1 MTANA
6 EAAWVKH
13 RVPGFQHLKLKRIII
28 GVSALF
34 CLIPPEEVRLTLV
47 TLQHRPED

>member
-1 MTANA
+1 MPKRLGSST
-6 EAAWVKH
+6 
-13 RVPGFQHLKLKRIII
+13 VPPSFQHLKLKRIII